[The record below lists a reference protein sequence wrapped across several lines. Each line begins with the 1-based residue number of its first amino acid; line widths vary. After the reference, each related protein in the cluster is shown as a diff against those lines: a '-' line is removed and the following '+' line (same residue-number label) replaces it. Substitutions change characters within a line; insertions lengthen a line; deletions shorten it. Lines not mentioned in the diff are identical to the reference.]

1 MSSRIEPAHLLRFT
15 RTCGILDFPVFEK
28 KIRVPFD
35 FVSLFH
41 TRSLAHGADMV
52 VESRN
57 MSDDVLF
64 TPELIVLMP
73 PTIC

>member
-1 MSSRIEPAHLLRFT
+1 MHMPMGRGIAQSARPVRLPSVSTRFM
-15 RTCGILDFPVFEK
+15 
-28 KIRVPFD
+28 
-35 FVSLFH
+35 
-41 TRSLAHGADMV
+41 AHGADMV

-64 TPELIVLMP
+64 SPELIVLMP